1 MAKDL
6 SRPHHPTPPG
16 LSFSWSSP
24 EARGVLGFAGSG
36 YRRVA
41 LSLKLPSSKAEGSGH
56 RQACGEL
63 SGPGLGSLL
72 PSRPG
77 LPGLPGPEQRSR

>member
-1 MAKDL
+1 MTKDL
-6 SRPHHPTPPG
+6 SLPHRPT
-16 LSFSWSSP
+16 P

-41 LSLKLPSSKAEGSGH
+41 LSLNLPSPKAEGSER

-63 SGPGLGSLL
+63 S
-72 PSRPG
+72 
-77 LPGLPGPEQRSR
+77 